1 MWDELEDKIEVFKS
15 ADRTNLKHL
24 LTSYK
29 VIQGPDM
36 RGVHGPGDLPGITKG
51 SQGILGLEPDP
62 VFLKVR
68 SWIRFHL
75 QGLT

>member
-29 VIQGPDM
+29 VNQGNMYM
-36 RGVHGPGDLPGITKG
+36 RGG
-51 SQGILGLEPDP
+51 SLWNPM
-62 VFLKVR
+62 F
-68 SWIRFHL
+68 
-75 QGLT
+75 